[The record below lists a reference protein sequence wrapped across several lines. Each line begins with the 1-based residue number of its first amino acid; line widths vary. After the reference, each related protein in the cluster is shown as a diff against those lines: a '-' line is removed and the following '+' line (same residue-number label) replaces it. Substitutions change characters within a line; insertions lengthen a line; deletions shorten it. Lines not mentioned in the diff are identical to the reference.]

1 MSVVTGRCNG
11 TNLLLPL
18 TSYYS
23 MKVWHC
29 SATPPS
35 DYCVIQVVERAVI
48 GLLAQFKD
56 VYEDI

>member
-1 MSVVTGRCNG
+1 MSVVTGRCNA

-35 DYCVIQVVERAVI
+35 GHDYCVIQVVERAVS

-56 VYEDI
+56 VY